1 MKTCELSNSKDLA
14 FCVCY
19 VLFTRATLPIAI
31 MKFDLTFLLHS
42 NENHSNEKV
51 SFACPLKCPMSKSYP
66 SSWESDPVSQSD
78 ETDGGNDHN
87 MLATS
92 MGTTR
97 STSIPLP
104 ASHVPKTKSELQ
116 LCIDEEAAEQRDARM
131 FYRLVNG
138 LRERQQQKQT
148 RDLNPFPCDH
158 YLDQHISRIVQARLT
173 PLEEGDRMRH
183 QVSGTN
189 EISTEP
195 IAEIPQEDAWSIS
208 GYDQEEQTPSFPSED
223 PDEEE
228 YQEKDAYPEEEGLFE
243 MDI

>member
-1 MKTCELSNSKDLA
+1 MFWFVHAWDFANT
-14 FCVCY
+14 
-19 VLFTRATLPIAI
+19 TT

-42 NENHSNEKV
+42 NGDHSNEKV
-51 SFACPLKCPMSKSYP
+51 SFANPLQCPMSKSYP
-66 SSWESDPVSQSD
+66 SSWESDPVSQFV

-138 LRERQQQKQT
+138 IRERQQQKQT
-148 RDLNPFPCDH
+148 AVLSAVPFANS
-158 YLDQHISRIVQARLT
+158 LDQSVSRIVQARLA
-173 PLEEGDRMRH
+173 PLEEGVRPRR
-183 QVSGTN
+183 QVSDTD
-189 EISTEP
+189 EIATEP
-195 IAEIPQEDAWSIS
+195 IDEIFQDASDAWSIS
-208 GYDQEEQTPSFPSED
+208 GYDHEEQQTQFPPYD
-223 PDEEE
+223 PDQEE
-228 YQEKDAYPEEEGLFE
+228 YQEDAYPEEGLFE